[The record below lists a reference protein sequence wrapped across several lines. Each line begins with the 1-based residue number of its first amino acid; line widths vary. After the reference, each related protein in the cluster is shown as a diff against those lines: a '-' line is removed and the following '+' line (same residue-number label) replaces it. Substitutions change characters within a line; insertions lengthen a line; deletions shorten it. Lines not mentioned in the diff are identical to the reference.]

1 MNSVS
6 VERHCQ
12 NMKYQ
17 IKHISEITSFVLLG
31 IFFIIFAFIG
41 TDNLDYIDYAKIVL
55 FICLGVYS
63 LIVGITDL
71 VINRYDEVIDFKNH
85 ILGIFA
91 LAGIIEGTYLLFDNV
106 FILSFVVYLFP
117 LVILALNTI
126 YKHYKCKNKVT
137 TVDDYLIIGLTF
149 AGLLLEIIYLIFK
162 VLPFDYSGVELTLS
176 ISALVVLSCFIV
188 TYLTNFMFYIIENF
202 KFDLKFLKL
211 SSSIFTLIFLGAFH
225 MALNYELLF
234 GDGVTFSPSIGYVSC
249 FIIGV
254 IALIL
259 GVVLYFIIRKNLS
272 NKDFDDYNITLIFLT
287 AIQSFQFI
295 ICLFFYGPQQIE
307 MFIPW
312 SIVVI
317 IPLITIFVKYTISKI
332 RDVSAW
338 FEIISDVCIILFVI
352 FGTVW
357 CVINYSSFDCFP
369 IYLTVFITLSLF
381 SSLSVLAFTVTNL
394 IENFKG
400 TRE

>member
-6 VERHCQ
+6 VERHCE

-31 IFFIIFAFIG
+31 IFFAIFAFIG
-41 TDNLDYIDYAKIVL
+41 TGNLDYIDYAKIVL

-63 LIVGITDL
+63 LIVGVTDL

-85 ILGIFA
+85 ILLIFA
-91 LAGIIEGTYLLFDNV
+91 LAGIIEGTYLLFDSV
-106 FILSFVVYLFP
+106 FILSFVVYLLP
-117 LVILALNTI
+117 LVILTLNTI
-126 YKHYKCKNKVT
+126 YKRYKCKNKVT

-176 ISALVVLSCFIV
+176 ISALVILSCFIV
-188 TYLTNFMFYIIENF
+188 TYLTNFIFYIIENF

-225 MALNYELLF
+225 IALNYELLF
-234 GDGVTFSPSIGYVSC
+234 GDGVTFSPSIGYMSC

-259 GVVLYFIIRKNLS
+259 GVVLYFIIRKNRN

-287 AIQSFQFI
+287 VIQSFQFI

-317 IPLITIFVKYTISKI
+317 IPLITIFVKYTLSKI

-338 FEIISDVCIILFVI
+338 FEIISDVCIIIFVI

-357 CVINYSSFDCFP
+357 CVINYASFDCLP

-381 SSLSVLAFTVTNL
+381 SSLSVLAFTVPNL

>member
-1 MNSVS
+1 
-6 VERHCQ
+6 
-12 NMKYQ
+12 MKYQ

-31 IFFIIFAFIG
+31 VFFIIFAFIG
-41 TDNLDYIDYAKIVL
+41 TGNLDYIDYAKIVL
-55 FICLGVYS
+55 FICLGVCS

-91 LAGIIEGTYLLFDNV
+91 LAGIIEGTYLLFDSV

-149 AGLLLEIIYLIFK
+149 AGLLLEIVYLIFRF
-162 VLPFDYSGVELTLS
+162 LPFDCSGVQLTLS
-176 ISALVVLSCFIV
+176 ILALVVLSCFIV

-211 SSSIFTLIFLGAFH
+211 SGSIFTLIFLGAFH

-234 GDGVTFSPSIGYVSC
+234 GDGVTFSPSIGYMSC

-259 GVVLYFIIRKNLS
+259 GVVLYFAIRKNLS
-272 NKDFDDYNITLIFLT
+272 NKDFDNYNITLIFLT
-287 AIQSFQFI
+287 VIQSFQFI

-338 FEIISDVCIILFVI
+338 FEIISDVCIIIFVI

-357 CVINYSSFDCFP
+357 CVINYSSFDCLP

-381 SSLSVLAFTVTNL
+381 SSLSVLAFTVPNL

>member
-12 NMKYQ
+12 KMKYQ
-17 IKHISEITSFVLLG
+17 IKHILEIASFVLLG

-41 TDNLDYIDYAKIVL
+41 TGNLDYIDYAKIVL
-55 FICLGVYS
+55 FICLGVFS
-63 LIVGITDL
+63 LTVAITDL
-71 VINRYDEVIDFKNH
+71 VINRYDEEIDFKNH

-91 LAGIIEGTYLLFDNV
+91 LAGIIEGTYLLFANV
-106 FILSFVVYLFP
+106 FILSFVIYLLP
-117 LVILALNTI
+117 LVILALNII
-126 YKHYKCKNKVT
+126 YKHYKCKNKVKT
-137 TVDDYLIIGLTF
+137 IDDYLIIGITF
-149 AGLLLEIIYLIFK
+149 AGLLLEILYLIFK
-162 VLPFDYSGVELTLS
+162 ILPFDYSGVEFVLNIL
-176 ISALVVLSCFIV
+176 ALVILSSFII
-188 TYLTNFMFYIIENF
+188 TYLINFVFCIIENF
-202 KFDLKFLKL
+202 KFDLKSLKL
-211 SSSIFTLIFLGAFH
+211 SGSIFTLIFLGAFH

-234 GDGVTFSPSIGYVSC
+234 GDGVTFSPSIGYMSC

-254 IALIL
+254 ISIIL
-259 GVVLYFIIRKNLS
+259 GLVLYFIIRKNLN
-272 NKDFDDYNITLIFLT
+272 NKDFDEYKISLIFLT

-317 IPLITIFVKYTISKI
+317 IPLITVFVKYTFSKI

-338 FEIISDVCIILFVI
+338 FEIISDVCIIIFVI

-357 CVINYSSFDCFP
+357 CVINYASFDYLP
-369 IYLTVFITLSLF
+369 IYLAVFISLSLF
-381 SSLSVLAFTVTNL
+381 SSISVLTFTVPNL
-394 IENFKG
+394 IENFKD